1 MEYGKKKQK
10 KVKSRSTGANHE
22 GDIWIYTCVKRG
34 SYLFL
39 AYSLGSRTQEVCRDM
54 VELVFG
60 RTKLPTSD
68 NKIEI
73 YSDGNDDYTVVLAE
87 YYSENCIVYGQ
98 VIKIREGGK
107 VVEKIK
113 KPIYGNPDTKKIETT
128 DVENYNSILRER
140 LGRLVR
146 RTKCISKK
154 KAALNYALGFFQFHW
169 NWMDPLPC
177 KKTPIMIE
185 NLSDH
190 IWSWNEFLF
199 YHFAV

>member
-1 MEYGKKKQK
+1 
-10 KVKSRSTGANHE
+10 
-22 GDIWIYTCVKRG
+22 
-34 SYLFL
+34 
-39 AYSLGSRTQEVCRDM
+39 M

-87 YYSENCIVYGQ
+87 YYSENCLIYGQ

-113 KPIYGNPDTKKIETT
+113 KPIYGNPDTQKIETT
-128 DVENYNSILRER
+128 DVENYNSILSER
-140 LGRLVR
+140 WGRLVR

-154 KAALNYALGFFQFHW
+154 KAVLNYALGFFQFHW
-169 NWMDPLPC
+169 NRMTHYPV
-177 KKTPIMIE
+177 KR
-185 NLSDH
+185 H
-190 IWSWNEFLF
+190 R
-199 YHFAV
+199 

>member
-1 MEYGKKKQK
+1 
-10 KVKSRSTGANHE
+10 
-22 GDIWIYTCVKRG
+22 
-34 SYLFL
+34 
-39 AYSLGSRTQEVCRDM
+39 M

-60 RTKLPTSD
+60 RTKLPTTD

-73 YSDGNDDYTVVLAE
+73 YSDGNDDYSVVLAE
-87 YYSENCIVYGQ
+87 YYSENCLIYGQ

-190 IWSWNEFLF
+190 IWSWNDFLF

>member
-1 MEYGKKKQK
+1 
-10 KVKSRSTGANHE
+10 
-22 GDIWIYTCVKRG
+22 
-34 SYLFL
+34 
-39 AYSLGSRTQEVCRDM
+39 M
-54 VELVFG
+54 VEFMFR
-60 RTKLPTSD
+60 RTKLPTQN
-68 NKIEI
+68 NKMEVF
-73 YSDGNDDYTVVLAE
+73 SDGNDEYTAVLSE
-87 YYSENCIVYGQ
+87 YYTEDCLIYGQ

-113 KPIYGNPDTKKIETT
+113 KPIFGNPDIEQIETT
-128 DVENYNSILRER
+128 DVENFNSILRER

-146 RTKCISKK
+146 KTKCISKK

-177 KKTPIMIE
+177 KKTPMMIE

-190 IWSWNEFLF
+190 IWTWKEFLL